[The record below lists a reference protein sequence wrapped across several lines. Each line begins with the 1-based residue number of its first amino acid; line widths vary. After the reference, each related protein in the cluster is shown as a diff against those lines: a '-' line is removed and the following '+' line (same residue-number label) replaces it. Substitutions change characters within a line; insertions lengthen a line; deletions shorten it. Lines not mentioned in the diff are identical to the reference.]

1 MPCPLY
7 QNSTS
12 ENPLRVCGPKN
23 RIDYAPSSAHLQLF
37 CLSISAYQQC
47 PIYKQKA
54 SNWRKANQW
63 DRFFKLISDSFLQ
76 KRKVKKD
83 KVPHL

>member
-12 ENPLRVCGPKN
+12 GNPLKACGPKN
-23 RIDYAPSSAHLQLF
+23 YTRYAPSSAHLKLF
-37 CLSISAYQQC
+37 CLSISAYQGC
-47 PIYKQKA
+47 PIYKRKT
-54 SNWRKANQW
+54 SGWRKPDQW

-76 KRKVKKD
+76 KRKTKKD
-83 KVPHL
+83 GVSKV

>member
-12 ENPLRVCGPKN
+12 GNPLKVCGPKDD
-23 RIDYAPSSAHLQLF
+23 ISYTPSCAHLKLF
-37 CLSISAYQQC
+37 CLSISAYQEC
-47 PIYKQKA
+47 PIYKRKT
-54 SNWRKANQW
+54 SNWKKADQW

-76 KRKVKKD
+76 KRKTKKD
-83 KVPHL
+83 GVSKL